1 MNRITPGARSIPGLR
16 NISLRASLLGFA
28 SSVAASI
35 RRRALMIKHQVEKV
49 NTNQPDVF
57 HLGRERLNV
66 ERLYEA
72 VSKIP
77 SLEGR
82 G

>member
-1 MNRITPGARSIPGLR
+1 
-16 NISLRASLLGFA
+16 
-28 SSVAASI
+28 
-35 RRRALMIKHQVEKV
+35 MIKHQVEKV